1 MSWDKTIIYKGEFKN
16 EYMNKQLKIL
26 IDQLKK

>member
-1 MSWDKTIIYKGEFKN
+1 MSWDKTIIYKGEFKS